1 MAGVDILASAMNGA
15 NAAYL
20 ADTYARWVED
30 PAGVD
35 PSFAE
40 LFAALNDDAKAVLTD
55 AMGAS
60 WAPGPGVASPLR
72 RKRSRPRRVPSRP
85 PLLSLP
91 TPTPSARRH
100 WIPCAR

>member
-20 ADTYARWVED
+20 ADTYARWVEN

-60 WAPGPGVASPLR
+60 WAPAP
-72 RKRSRPRRVPSRP
+72 PRRLRP
-85 PLLSLP
+85 
-91 TPTPSARRH
+91 ARGSEAGAEGRQAGPRAADPDA
-100 WIPCAR
+100 IRKAALDSVAR